1 VKKFKPEEIGYYGK
15 PITAL
20 TRDELLK
27 AFVEL
32 VEVLSEFSKENKNLE
47 KYLFIDNQR
56 LDNK

>member
-1 VKKFKPEEIGYYGK
+1 MKKFKPEEIGYYGK
-15 PITAL
+15 PISSL

-32 VEVLSEFSKENKNLE
+32 AEVLYEFSKKDKKMED
-47 KYLFIDNQR
+47 YLFIDKQE